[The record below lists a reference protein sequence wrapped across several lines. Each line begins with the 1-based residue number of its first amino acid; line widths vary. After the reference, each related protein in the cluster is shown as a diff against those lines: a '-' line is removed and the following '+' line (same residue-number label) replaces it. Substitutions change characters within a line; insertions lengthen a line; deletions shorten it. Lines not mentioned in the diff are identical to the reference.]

1 MTRTPLS
8 GLTAAL
14 ALLSLSGCALQSPS
28 EVTDAEARDRFIA
41 VLDEAQRTA
50 GGSWDVQDDPTSR
63 DCVVPLWV
71 AGHRYPGLRVGDA
84 PRSVDRS
91 ADAVDQLWRDEGM
104 TVERA
109 VVGDV
114 VEVKAT
120 SEFGELYVF
129 RVSESASTLQG
140 ESECRPGG

>member
-1 MTRTPLS
+1 MTSTPLS
-8 GLTAAL
+8 GLMAAV

-28 EVTDAEARDRFIA
+28 EASDAEARDRFIA
-41 VLDEAQRTA
+41 VLDEAQRTV
-50 GGSWDVQDDPTSR
+50 GGAWDVQDDPTSR
-63 DCVVPLWV
+63 DCVVPVWV
-71 AGHRYPGLRVGDA
+71 AGHRYPALRVGDA

-91 ADAVDQLWRDEGM
+91 ADAVERLWRDEGM

-114 VEVKAT
+114 IEVKAT

-140 ESECRPGG
+140 ESECRPGE

>member
-1 MTRTPLS
+1 MIRMPLS

-41 VLDEAQRTA
+41 VLDEAQRTV

-63 DCVVPLWV
+63 DCVVPLWA

-84 PRSVDRS
+84 PRSIDRS
-91 ADAVDQLWRDEGM
+91 ADAVEQLWRDEGM

-114 VEVKAT
+114 IEVKAT

-129 RVSESASTLQG
+129 RVSGSASTLQG

>member
-1 MTRTPLS
+1 MIRMPLS

-41 VLDEAQRTA
+41 VLDEAQRTV

-63 DCVVPLWV
+63 DCVVPLWA

-84 PRSVDRS
+84 PRSIDRS
-91 ADAVDQLWRDEGM
+91 ADAVEQLWRDEGM

-114 VEVKAT
+114 IEVKAT
-120 SEFGELYVF
+120 SEFGEFYVF

>member
-1 MTRTPLS
+1 MIRMPLS

-41 VLDEAQRTA
+41 VLDEAQRTV

-91 ADAVDQLWRDEGM
+91 ADAVEQLWRDEGM

-114 VEVKAT
+114 IEVKAT

-129 RVSESASTLQG
+129 RVSGSASTLQG

>member
-1 MTRTPLS
+1 MIRTPFT

-28 EVTDAEARDRFIA
+28 DVTDTHARDRFIS
-41 VLDEAQRTA
+41 VLDEVQRTV

-63 DCVVPLWV
+63 ECVIPLWIP
-71 AGHRYPGLRVGDA
+71 GHRYPALRVGDA
-84 PRSVDRS
+84 PRSIDRS
-91 ADAVDQLWRDEGM
+91 ADAVEQLWREEGM

-109 VVGDV
+109 LVGEV
-114 VEVKAT
+114 IEVKAT

-140 ESECRPGG
+140 ESECRPNG